1 MSWGIHNSLKG
12 WTLHGLND
20 REMLLVIKTMSIN
33 EVKLTQ
39 VCRLGDTTWMALTE
53 KNFPELFHGKLPE
66 IQGFPA
72 IDNRTKETSDTE
84 FFVVRPKRTIQPRL
98 HQRYEVEVSCLISST
113 TKEFSAKTIDLSEGG
128 LYFKETVPDW
138 VAGYFL
144 VSVQTSNAVFRL
156 MCSMVE
162 DQKERKRVQIVS
174 EEQDAHYLAYKEWLL
189 SMNP

>member
-12 WTLHGLND
+12 WTLHGLSD
-20 REMLLVIKTMSIN
+20 REMQIIIKTLSIN
-33 EVKLTQ
+33 EIKLTQ
-39 VCRLGDTTWMALTE
+39 ICRMGDAKWTALNE
-53 KNFPELFHGKLPE
+53 KSFPELFQTKVGELS
-66 IQGFPA
+66 GFPT
-72 IDNRTKETSDTE
+72 IDTRSKDPSDTE

-98 HQRYEVEVSCLISST
+98 HQRYEVEVPCLVSST
-113 TKEFSAKTIDLSEGG
+113 TKQFSTTTIDLSEGG

-144 VSVQTSNAVFRL
+144 VAVQAQNSVYRL

>member
-20 REMLLVIKTMSIN
+20 REMQLVIKTMSIN

-39 VCRLGDTTWMALTE
+39 VCRLGDEKWLPLSE
-53 KNFPELFHGKLPE
+53 KNYPELFKTTSE
-66 IQGFPA
+66 IVGFPPLDTRA
-72 IDNRTKETSDTE
+72 KEVNDTE
-84 FFVVRPKRTIQPRL
+84 FFIVRPKRTIQPRL
-98 HQRYEVEVSCLISST
+98 HQRYEVEVACQISST
-113 TKEFSAKTIDLSEGG
+113 NKQFSATTIDLSEGG
-128 LYFKETVPDW
+128 LFFKETIPDW

-144 VSVQTSNAVFRL
+144 VGVQTQNAVYRL

>member
-1 MSWGIHNSLKG
+1 LSWGIHNSLKG

-20 REMLLVIKTMSIN
+20 REMKLIIKTMSIN

-39 VCRLGDTTWMALTE
+39 VCRLGDTKWTLLNE
-53 KNFPELFHGKLPE
+53 KSYPELFQGKIVDLP
-66 IQGFPA
+66 GFPA
-72 IDNRTKETSDTE
+72 LDTRSKETNDTD

-98 HQRYEVEVSCLISST
+98 HQRYEVEVPCLVSST
-113 TKEFSAKTIDLSEGG
+113 TREFSTTTIDLSEGG
-128 LYFKETVPDW
+128 LYFKETMPDW

-144 VSVQTSNAVFRL
+144 VGVQTSNAVYRL

-174 EEQDAHYLAYKEWLL
+174 EEQDAHYLAYKEWLF

>member
-20 REMLLVIKTMSIN
+20 REMKLIIKTMSIN

-39 VCRLGDTTWMALTE
+39 VCRLGDSKWTLLNE
-53 KNFPELFHGKLPE
+53 KSFPELFQGQIVDLP
-66 IQGFPA
+66 GFP
-72 IDNRTKETSDTE
+72 DLDTRSKETNDTD
-84 FFVVRPKRTIQPRL
+84 FFVVRPKRSIQPRL
-98 HQRYEVEVSCLISST
+98 HQRYEVEVPCLVSST
-113 TKEFSAKTIDLSEGG
+113 TREFSTTTIDLSEGG
-128 LYFKETVPDW
+128 LYFKETMPDW

-144 VSVQTSNAVFRL
+144 VAVQTSNAVYRL

-174 EEQDAHYLAYKEWLL
+174 EEQDAHYLAYKEWLF